1 MAHNN
6 KHMRH
11 VWADAEEAEAV
22 TGHGPD
28 DRWWGGRG
36 AGGSS
41 RPRAGQRPFLFA
53 VLTWFKCLRE
63 RVPSPPPLALRL
75 FTFNDSQTN
84 HRERGGLGL
93 QHVPRCVCVMCVCAG
108 VLLKCF
114 QISRIS
120 GQQRQQNDAGSLL
133 TFRRLFVRQI
143 VQRFSSSFFFFV
155 VFLLFL
161 AFHLRH
167 RQTRHIN
174 ELWSL
179 HRVQCMKC
187 ILSLVGIMRRNYR
200 QRGEGGQ
207 MWGRQLHQP
216 CHMRSSLSLSACLSL
231 SWFCIYPWK

>member
-1 MAHNN
+1 MT
-6 KHMRH
+6 
-11 VWADAEEAEAV
+11 DDEEAAREQV
-22 TGHGPD
+22 GC
-28 DRWWGGRG
+28 
-36 AGGSS
+36 SK
-41 RPRAGQRPFLFA
+41 PRAGQRPFLFA

-63 RVPSPPPLALRL
+63 RVPSPPLALRL

-93 QHVPRCVCVMCVCAG
+93 QHVPRCVCVMCVCVCAG

-143 VQRFSSSFFFFV
+143 VQRFSSSFFLFCCFS
-155 VFLLFL
+155 FFL

-179 HRVQCMKC
+179 HRVQSMKC
-187 ILSLVGIMRRNYR
+187 ILPLAGIMRRNYR
-200 QRGEGGQ
+200 QCGEGGQ
-207 MWGRQLHQP
+207 MWGEAAAPTMPHAF
-216 CHMRSSLSLSACLSL
+216 HSLTLPVSL